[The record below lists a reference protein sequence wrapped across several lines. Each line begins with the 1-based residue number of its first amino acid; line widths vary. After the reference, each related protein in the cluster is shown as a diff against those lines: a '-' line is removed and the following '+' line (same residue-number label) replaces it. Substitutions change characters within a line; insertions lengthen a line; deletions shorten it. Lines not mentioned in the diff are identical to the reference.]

1 MKKDLKIST
10 VAIVC
15 VLCAAVSAA
24 HGASSVRTLGGAGT
38 YSSAAAASGTST
50 SSATAR
56 GGSVRVTPTVNRVSS
71 GTVNNSASAGVTTT
85 RVATTPR
92 LSIGKYL
99 GGGTAVSGGPS
110 IKPQNP
116 GTSGGSSSGGVD
128 PSVAAALRSDVD
140 QLRRDVDTLHDAD
153 DALSDKLQNKQN
165 SLLPKA
171 DGFVLIDD
179 TTNEISVDVENLKD
193 AIGTIAGK
201 DGREVEIGS
210 DDEYLQWRYVGDTAW
225 QNLIAKSALVGPQ
238 GPKGEP
244 GDGADVDLTPYAKT
258 ADVES
263 ALNTKANAAD
273 LAAKADVS
281 ALDDYAKAAT
291 LGDYAKI
298 VDMNTAIANAI
309 TTSLANYAKIADLAP
324 YAKTADLAGYATTDQ
339 LAQKANASDLAAKA
353 NASDVYTKTE
363 VDEKVADV
371 VAGDMSEA
379 LKSYAK
385 TADVNASLAGKANT
399 TDLDAYAKTTDVS
412 NALNAKAD
420 KSDLTGLATT
430 ADLEAKA
437 DKSDLTGLATTADLE
452 AKADKSELTGLAK
465 SADVNLALANKADK
479 SVTDALTSSLADK
492 ANRSEL
498 DAYAKTTDLS
508 GYAKTVD
515 VNEALAGKANSS
527 ELDAKAD
534 KATTLAGY
542 GITDSMTAGQ
552 IKTAID
558 EAKLAASVDLTA
570 YYKRGETDA
579 LLNAKQNALTPEQ
592 IAAANSGITA
602 GDVTTYNKY
611 AGLIAANA
619 ATATDAVNA
628 AQNAQT
634 TANNAAAAVASK
646 LSGPDGSG
654 TYLLTVNGNSKKWT
668 SVQIIDGNGDPITE

>member
-71 GTVNNSASAGVTTT
+71 GAVNNSASAGATTT

-99 GGGTAVSGGPS
+99 GGGTGVSGGSS

-116 GTSGGSSSGGVD
+116 GTSGGSTGGGVD

-140 QLRRDVDTLHDAD
+140 QLRRDVDNLHDAD

-171 DGFVLIDD
+171 NGFVLIDD

-193 AIGTIAGK
+193 AIGTIAGR

-263 ALNTKANAAD
+263 ALNAKANAAD

-281 ALDDYAKAAT
+281 ALNDYAKTTTLANYAT
-291 LGDYAKI
+291 I
-298 VDMNTAIANAI
+298 IDMNTAIANAI
-309 TTSLANYAKIADLAP
+309 AASLANYAKIADLAP

-353 NASDVYTKTE
+353 NASEVYTKTE

-430 ADLEAKA
+430 ADLE
-437 DKSDLTGLATTADLE
+437 S
-452 AKADKSELTGLAK
+452 KADKSELTGLAK

-479 SVTDALTSSLADK
+479 SVTDALTTALADK

-498 DAYAKTTDLS
+498 DTYAKTSDLS
-508 GYAKTVD
+508 GYAKTAD
-515 VNEALAGKANSS
+515 VNDALAGKANSS

-542 GITDSMTAGQ
+542 GITDSMTAEQ
-552 IKTAID
+552 IAAAID
-558 EAKLAASVDLTA
+558 EAKVAGSVDLTA
-570 YYKRGETDA
+570 YYKKGETDE
-579 LLNAKQNALTPEQ
+579 LLNAKQNALTAEQ
-592 IAAANSGITA
+592 LAAANSGITA
-602 GDVTTYNKY
+602 GDVTTYNEY
-611 AGLIAANA
+611 ATQIAANA
-619 ATATDAVNA
+619 TAATDAANA

-634 TANNAAAAVASK
+634 TANNAATAVASK
-646 LSGPDGSG
+646 LSGPADSG
-654 TYLLTVNGNSKKWT
+654 TYLLTVNGNSKVWT
-668 SVQIIDGNGDPITE
+668 SVQIIDKDGNPITITE

>member
-38 YSSAAAASGTST
+38 YSSAAAASGTPT

-99 GGGTAVSGGPS
+99 GGGTAVSGGSS

-193 AIGTIAGK
+193 AIGTVAGK

-281 ALDDYAKAAT
+281 ALDDYAKVAT

-339 LAQKANASDLAAKA
+339 LVQKANASDLAQKA

-363 VDEKVADV
+363 VDEKVANV

-399 TDLDAYAKTTDVS
+399 ADLDAYAKATDVS
-412 NALNAKAD
+412 NALNTKAD

-430 ADLEAKA
+430 ADLE
-437 DKSDLTGLATTADLE
+437 S
-452 AKADKSELTGLAK
+452 KADKSELTGLAK
-465 SADVNLALANKADK
+465 SADVNAALVNKADK

-579 LLNAKQNALTPEQ
+579 LLNAKQNALTAAQ
-592 IAAANSGITA
+592 LAAANSGITA

-619 ATATDAVNA
+619 ATATDAANA
-628 AQNAQT
+628 AQSAQN

>member
-99 GGGTAVSGGPS
+99 GGGTGVSGGSS

-116 GTSGGSSSGGVD
+116 GTSGGSTGGGVD

-140 QLRRDVDTLHDAD
+140 QLRRDVDNLHDAD
-153 DALSDKLQNKQN
+153 DALSDKLQNKQDV
-165 SLLPKA
+165 LQPKS

-179 TTNEISVDVENLKD
+179 TTHEISVDVENLKD

-210 DDEYLQWRYVGDTAW
+210 NDEYLQWRYVGDTAW

-258 ADVES
+258 ADVET
-263 ALNTKANAAD
+263 ALNAKANAAD

-309 TTSLANYAKIADLAP
+309 AASLANYAKIADLAP

-339 LAQKANASDLAAKA
+339 LAQKANASDLADKA
-353 NASDVYTKTE
+353 NAAEVYTKTE
-363 VDEKVADV
+363 VDEKVANV

-430 ADLEAKA
+430 ADLE
-437 DKSDLTGLATTADLE
+437 S
-452 AKADKSELTGLAK
+452 KADKSELTGLAK

-479 SVTDALTSSLADK
+479 SVTDALTTALADK

-508 GYAKTVD
+508 GYAKTAD
-515 VNEALAGKANSS
+515 VNDALAQKANSS
-527 ELDAKAD
+527 DLAGKAD

-542 GITDSMTAGQ
+542 GITDSMTAEQ
-552 IKTAID
+552 IAAAID
-558 EAKLAASVDLTA
+558 EAKVAGSVDLTA
-570 YYKRGETDA
+570 YYKKGETDE
-579 LLNAKQNALTPEQ
+579 LLNAKQNALTAEQ
-592 IAAANSGITA
+592 LAAANSGITA
-602 GDVTTYNKY
+602 GDVTTYNAY

-619 ATATDAVNA
+619 TAATDAANA

-646 LSGPDGSG
+646 LSGPADSG
-654 TYLLTVNGNSKKWT
+654 TYLLTVNGDSKVWT

>member
-71 GTVNNSASAGVTTT
+71 GAVNNSASAGATTT

-99 GGGTAVSGGPS
+99 GGGTGVSGGSS

-140 QLRRDVDTLHDAD
+140 QLRRDVDNLHDAD

-193 AIGTIAGK
+193 AIGTIAGR

-263 ALNTKANAAD
+263 ALNAKANAAD

-281 ALDDYAKAAT
+281 ALNDYAKAAT

-309 TTSLANYAKIADLAP
+309 AASLANYAKIADLAP

-420 KSDLTGLATT
+420 KSDLTGLATV
-430 ADLEAKA
+430 
-437 DKSDLTGLATTADLE
+437 ADLE

-479 SVTDALTSSLADK
+479 SVTDALTTALADK

-498 DAYAKTTDLS
+498 DAYAKTSDLS
-508 GYAKTVD
+508 GYAKTAD
-515 VNEALAGKANSS
+515 VNDALAQKANSS

-542 GITDSMTAGQ
+542 GITDSMTAEQ
-552 IKTAID
+552 IAAAID
-558 EAKLAASVDLTA
+558 EAKVAGSVDLTA
-570 YYKRGETDA
+570 YYKKGETDE
-579 LLNAKQNALTPEQ
+579 LLNAKQNALTAEQ
-592 IAAANSGITA
+592 LAAANSGITA
-602 GDVTTYNKY
+602 GDVTTYNEY
-611 AGLIAANA
+611 ATQIAANA
-619 ATATDAVNA
+619 TAATDAANA

-646 LSGPDGSG
+646 LSGPADSG
-654 TYLLTVNGNSKKWT
+654 TYLLTVNGNSKVWT
-668 SVQIIDGNGDPITE
+668 SVQIIDKDGNPITITE

>member
-71 GTVNNSASAGVTTT
+71 GAVNNSASAGATTT

-116 GTSGGSSSGGVD
+116 GASGGSSSGGVD

-153 DALSDKLQNKQN
+153 DALSDKLQNKQDV
-165 SLLPKA
+165 LQPKS

-179 TTNEISVDVENLKD
+179 TTHEISVDVENLKD

-210 DDEYLQWRYVGDTAW
+210 NDEYLQWRYVGDTAW

-258 ADVES
+258 ADVET
-263 ALNTKANAAD
+263 ALNAKANASD

-309 TTSLANYAKIADLAP
+309 AASLANYAKIADLAP

-353 NASDVYTKTE
+353 NASDVYAKSETYTKGE
-363 VDEKVADV
+363 VDEKVANV

-430 ADLEAKA
+430 ADLE
-437 DKSDLTGLATTADLE
+437 S
-452 AKADKSELTGLAK
+452 KADKSELTGLAK
-465 SADVNLALANKADK
+465 SADVNLALSNKADK
-479 SVTDALTSSLADK
+479 SVTDALTTALADK

-498 DAYAKTTDLS
+498 DAYAKTSDLS
-508 GYAKTVD
+508 GYAKTAD
-515 VNEALAGKANSS
+515 VNDALAGKANSS

-542 GITDSMTAGQ
+542 GITDSMTAAE
-552 IKTAID
+552 IAAAID
-558 EAKLAASVDLTA
+558 EAKVAGSVDLTA
-570 YYKRGETDA
+570 YYKKGETDD
-579 LLNAKQNALTPEQ
+579 LLNAKQNALTAAQ
-592 IAAANSGITA
+592 LAAANSGITA
-602 GDVTTYNKY
+602 GDVTTYNAY

-619 ATATDAVNA
+619 TAATDAANA

-646 LSGPDGSG
+646 LSGPADSG
-654 TYLLTVNGNSKKWT
+654 TYLLTVNGDSKKWT

>member
-38 YSSAAAASGTST
+38 YSSAAAASGTPT

-56 GGSVRVTPTVNRVSS
+56 GGSVRVTPTVNRVLS

-193 AIGTIAGK
+193 AIGAIAGK

-258 ADVES
+258 ADVKS

-309 TTSLANYAKIADLAP
+309 AASLANYAKIADLAP

-339 LAQKANASDLAAKA
+339 LAQKANASDLAQKANVSDLAAKA
-353 NASDVYTKTE
+353 NASDVYTKAE
-363 VDEKVADV
+363 VDDKVADV

-385 TADVNASLAGKANT
+385 TAEVNASLAGKANT
-399 TDLDAYAKTTDVS
+399 TDLDAYAKATDMS
-412 NALNAKAD
+412 NALN
-420 KSDLTGLATT
+420 T
-430 ADLEAKA
+430 KA

-465 SADVNLALANKADK
+465 SAEVSAALVNKADK
-479 SVTDALTSSLADK
+479 GVTDALTSALADK

-570 YYKRGETDA
+570 YYKRGETDE
-579 LLNAKQNALTPEQ
+579 LLKAKQNALTAEQ

-619 ATATDAVNA
+619 ATATDAANA

>member
-71 GTVNNSASAGVTTT
+71 GAVNNSASAGAATT

-99 GGGTAVSGGPS
+99 GGGTGVSGGSS

-116 GTSGGSSSGGVD
+116 GTSGGSTGGGVD

-171 DGFVLIDD
+171 NGFVLIDD

-210 DDEYLQWRYVGDTAW
+210 NDEYLQWRYVGDTAW

-258 ADVES
+258 ADVET
-263 ALNTKANAAD
+263 ALNAKADAAD

-309 TTSLANYAKIADLAP
+309 AASLANYAKIADLAP

-363 VDEKVADV
+363 VDEKVANV

-399 TDLDAYAKTTDVS
+399 SDLDAYAKTTDVS

-420 KSDLTGLATT
+420 KSDLTGLAT
-430 ADLEAKA
+430 A
-437 DKSDLTGLATTADLE
+437 ADLE

-479 SVTDALTSSLADK
+479 SVTDALTTALADK

-508 GYAKTVD
+508 GYAKTAD
-515 VNEALAGKANSS
+515 VNDALADKANSS

-552 IKTAID
+552 IATAID
-558 EAKLAASVDLTA
+558 EAKLATSVDLTA
-570 YYKRGETDA
+570 YYKKGETDE
-579 LLNAKQNALTPEQ
+579 LLNAKQNALTAEQ
-592 IAAANSGITA
+592 LAAANSGITA
-602 GDVTTYNKY
+602 GDVTTYNAY

-619 ATATDAVNA
+619 TAATDAANA

-646 LSGPDGSG
+646 LSGPADSG
-654 TYLLTVNGNSKKWT
+654 TYLLTVNGNSKVWT
-668 SVQIIDGNGDPITE
+668 SVQIIDKDGNPITITE

>member
-38 YSSAAAASGTST
+38 YSSAAAASGTPT

-56 GGSVRVTPTVNRVSS
+56 GGSMRVTPTVNRVSS

-193 AIGTIAGK
+193 AIGTVAGK

-309 TTSLANYAKIADLAP
+309 AASLANYAKIADLAP

-339 LAQKANASDLAAKA
+339 LAQKANVSDLAAKANVSDLAAKA
-353 NASDVYTKTE
+353 NASDVYTKAE
-363 VDEKVADV
+363 VDDKVADV

-399 TDLDAYAKTTDVS
+399 TDLDAYAKATDVS
-412 NALNAKAD
+412 NALNTKAD

-430 ADLEAKA
+430 ADLE
-437 DKSDLTGLATTADLE
+437 S
-452 AKADKSELTGLAK
+452 KADKSELTGLAK
-465 SADVNLALANKADK
+465 SADVNAALVNKADK

-552 IKTAID
+552 INAAIE
-558 EAKLAASVDLTA
+558 EAKLAGSVDLTA

-619 ATATDAVNA
+619 ATATDAANA
-628 AQNAQT
+628 AQSAQN

-646 LSGPDGSG
+646 LSGPTDSG
-654 TYLLTVNGNSKKWT
+654 TYLLTVNGDSKKWT

>member
-71 GTVNNSASAGVTTT
+71 GTVNNSTSAGVTTT

-99 GGGTAVSGGPS
+99 GGGTAVSGGSS

-116 GTSGGSSSGGVD
+116 GASGGSSSGGVD

-193 AIGTIAGK
+193 AIGTVAGK

-244 GDGADVDLTPYAKT
+244 GDGADVDLAPYAKT

-263 ALNTKANAAD
+263 ALNTKANVAD

-309 TTSLANYAKIADLAP
+309 AASLANYAKIADLAP

-399 TDLDAYAKTTDVS
+399 TDLDAYAKATDVS
-412 NALNAKAD
+412 NALNTKAD

-430 ADLEAKA
+430 ADLE
-437 DKSDLTGLATTADLE
+437 S
-452 AKADKSELTGLAK
+452 KADKSELTGLAK
-465 SADVNLALANKADK
+465 SADVNAALVNKADK
-479 SVTDALTSSLADK
+479 GVTDALTSALADK

-527 ELDAKAD
+527 DLDAKAD

-619 ATATDAVNA
+619 ATATDAANA

>member
-38 YSSAAAASGTST
+38 YSSAAAASGAST

-56 GGSVRVTPTVNRVSS
+56 GGSMRVTPTVNRVSS
-71 GTVNNSASAGVTTT
+71 GAVNNSASAGATTT

-116 GTSGGSSSGGVD
+116 GASGGSSSGGVD

-153 DALSDKLQNKQN
+153 DVLSDKLQNKQN

-193 AIGTIAGK
+193 AIGTIAGR

-258 ADVES
+258 ADVET
-263 ALNTKANAAD
+263 ALNAKADAAD

-281 ALDDYAKAAT
+281 ALNDYAKAAT

-309 TTSLANYAKIADLAP
+309 AASLANYAKIADLAP

-399 TDLDAYAKTTDVS
+399 SDLDAYAKTTDVS

-420 KSDLTGLATT
+420 KSDLTGLAT
-430 ADLEAKA
+430 A
-437 DKSDLTGLATTADLE
+437 ADLE

-479 SVTDALTSSLADK
+479 SVTDALTTALADK

-508 GYAKTVD
+508 GYAKTAD
-515 VNEALAGKANSS
+515 VNDALADKANSS

-552 IKTAID
+552 IATAID
-558 EAKLAASVDLTA
+558 EAKLATSVDLTA
-570 YYKRGETDA
+570 YYKKGETDE
-579 LLNAKQNALTPEQ
+579 LLNAKQNALTAEQ
-592 IAAANSGITA
+592 LAAANSGITA
-602 GDVTTYNKY
+602 GDVTTYNAY
-611 AGLIAANA
+611 AGLIAANTTA
-619 ATATDAVNA
+619 ATDAANA

-646 LSGPDGSG
+646 LSGPADSG
-654 TYLLTVNGNSKKWT
+654 TYLLTVNGNSKVWT
-668 SVQIIDGNGDPITE
+668 SVQIIDKDGNPIKITE

>member
-71 GTVNNSASAGVTTT
+71 GAQSGGNSSSTGSSTT

-99 GGGTAVSGGPS
+99 GGGTGVSGGSS

-140 QLRRDVDTLHDAD
+140 QLRRDVDGLHDAD
-153 DALSDKLQNKQN
+153 DALSDKLQSKQDT
-165 SLLPKA
+165 LQPKS

-179 TTNEISVDVENLKD
+179 TTHEISVDVENLKD
-193 AIGTIAGK
+193 AIGTIAGR

-210 DDEYLQWRYVGDTAW
+210 NDEYLQWRYVGDTAW
-225 QNLIAKSALVGPQ
+225 QDLIAKSALVGPQ

-263 ALNTKANAAD
+263 ALSAKANASD
-273 LAAKADVS
+273 LAAKADMS
-281 ALDDYAKAAT
+281 ALNDYAKTTVLANYAT
-291 LGDYAKI
+291 I
-298 VDMNTAIANAI
+298 IDMNTAIANAI
-309 TTSLANYAKIADLAP
+309 AASLANYAKVSDLDA
-324 YAKTADLAGYATTDQ
+324 YAKKTDLSGYATTEQ

-353 NASDVYTKTE
+353 NVADVYAKSETYTKGE
-363 VDEKVADV
+363 VDEKVANV

-385 TADVNASLAGKANT
+385 TADVETALNAKANT
-399 TDLDAYAKTTDVS
+399 SDLDAYAKT
-412 NALNAKAD
+412 
-420 KSDLTGLATT
+420 
-430 ADLEAKA
+430 
-437 DKSDLTGLATTADLE
+437 
-452 AKADKSELTGLAK
+452 
-465 SADVNLALANKADK
+465 ADVNSALDTKADK
-479 SVTDALTSSLADK
+479 SVTDALTTALADK

-498 DAYAKTTDLS
+498 DAYAKTSDLS
-508 GYAKTVD
+508 GYAKTAD
-515 VNEALAGKANSS
+515 VNEALAQKANSS
-527 ELDAKAD
+527 DLAAKAD

-542 GITDSMTAGQ
+542 GITDAMTAEE
-552 IKTAID
+552 IAAAID
-558 EAKLAASVDLTA
+558 EAKVAGSVDLTA
-570 YYKRGETDA
+570 YYKKGETDE
-579 LLNAKQNALTPEQ
+579 LLNAKQNALTAGQ
-592 IAAANSGITA
+592 LAAANSGITA
-602 GDVTTYNKY
+602 DDVTTYNEY

-619 ATATDAVNA
+619 SA
-628 AQNAQT
+628 AQNAATAAQSAQT
-634 TANNAAAAVASK
+634 TANDAAAAVASK
-646 LSGPDGSG
+646 LSGPADSG
-654 TYLLTVNGNSKKWT
+654 TYLLTVNGDSKVWT
-668 SVQIIDGNGDPITE
+668 SVQIIDKDGNPITITE

>member
-56 GGSVRVTPTVNRVSS
+56 GGSMRVTPTVNRVSS

-171 DGFVLIDD
+171 NGFVLIDD

-193 AIGTIAGK
+193 AIGTIAGR

-263 ALNTKANAAD
+263 ALNAKANAAD

-309 TTSLANYAKIADLAP
+309 AASLANYAKIADLAP

-420 KSDLTGLATT
+420 KSDLTGLATV
-430 ADLEAKA
+430 
-437 DKSDLTGLATTADLE
+437 ADLE

-465 SADVNLALANKADK
+465 SAEVSAALVNKADK
-479 SVTDALTSSLADK
+479 GVTDALTSALADK

-498 DAYAKTTDLS
+498 DAYVKTSDLS
-508 GYAKTVD
+508 GYAKTAD
-515 VNEALAGKANSS
+515 VNDALAQKANSS

-542 GITDSMTAGQ
+542 GITDSMTAEQ
-552 IKTAID
+552 IAAAID
-558 EAKLAASVDLTA
+558 EAKLAGSVDLTA
-570 YYKRGETDA
+570 YYKKGETDE
-579 LLNAKQNALTPEQ
+579 LLNAKQNALTAEQ
-592 IAAANSGITA
+592 LAAANSGITA
-602 GDVTTYNKY
+602 GDVTTYNAY

-619 ATATDAVNA
+619 TAATDAANA

-646 LSGPDGSG
+646 LSGPADSG

>member
-193 AIGTIAGK
+193 AIGTVAGK

-309 TTSLANYAKIADLAP
+309 AASLANYAKIADLAP

-339 LAQKANASDLAAKA
+339 LAQKANVSDLAAKA
-353 NASDVYTKTE
+353 NVSDLAQKANVSDVYTKAE
-363 VDEKVADV
+363 VDDKVADV

-399 TDLDAYAKTTDVS
+399 TDLDAYAKATDVS

-430 ADLEAKA
+430 ADLE
-437 DKSDLTGLATTADLE
+437 S
-452 AKADKSELTGLAK
+452 KADKSELTGLAK
-465 SADVNLALANKADK
+465 SADVNAALVNKADK

-542 GITDSMTAGQ
+542 GITDSMTAEQ
-552 IKTAID
+552 IAAAID
-558 EAKLAASVDLTA
+558 EAKVAGSVDLTA

-579 LLNAKQNALTPEQ
+579 LLNAKQNALTAAQ
-592 IAAANSGITA
+592 LAAANSGITA
-602 GDVTTYNKY
+602 GDVTTYNEY

-619 ATATDAVNA
+619 TAATDAANA

-646 LSGPDGSG
+646 LSGPTDSG
-654 TYLLTVNGNSKKWT
+654 TYLLTVNGDSKKWT

>member
-15 VLCAAVSAA
+15 VLCAAVSVA

-92 LSIGKYL
+92 LTIGKYL
-99 GGGTAVSGGPS
+99 GGGTAVSGGSS

-193 AIGTIAGK
+193 AIGTVAGK

-281 ALDDYAKAAT
+281 ALDG
-291 LGDYAKI
+291 LCQGGD
-298 VDMNTAIANAI
+298 
-309 TTSLANYAKIADLAP
+309 
-324 YAKTADLAGYATTDQ
+324 
-339 LAQKANASDLAAKA
+339 
-353 NASDVYTKTE
+353 
-363 VDEKVADV
+363 
-371 VAGDMSEA
+371 
-379 LKSYAK
+379 
-385 TADVNASLAGKANT
+385 
-399 TDLDAYAKTTDVS
+399 
-412 NALNAKAD
+412 
-420 KSDLTGLATT
+420 TG
-430 ADLEAKA
+430 
-437 DKSDLTGLATTADLE
+437 
-452 AKADKSELTGLAK
+452 
-465 SADVNLALANKADK
+465 
-479 SVTDALTSSLADK
+479 
-492 ANRSEL
+492 
-498 DAYAKTTDLS
+498 
-508 GYAKTVD
+508 
-515 VNEALAGKANSS
+515 
-527 ELDAKAD
+527 
-534 KATTLAGY
+534 
-542 GITDSMTAGQ
+542 
-552 IKTAID
+552 
-558 EAKLAASVDLTA
+558 
-570 YYKRGETDA
+570 
-579 LLNAKQNALTPEQ
+579 
-592 IAAANSGITA
+592 
-602 GDVTTYNKY
+602 
-611 AGLIAANA
+611 
-619 ATATDAVNA
+619 
-628 AQNAQT
+628 
-634 TANNAAAAVASK
+634 
-646 LSGPDGSG
+646 
-654 TYLLTVNGNSKKWT
+654 
-668 SVQIIDGNGDPITE
+668 

>member
-38 YSSAAAASGTST
+38 YSSAAAASGTPT
-50 SSATAR
+50 SSVTAR

-99 GGGTAVSGGPS
+99 GGGTAVSGGSS

-309 TTSLANYAKIADLAP
+309 AASLANYAKIADLAP

-363 VDEKVADV
+363 VDEKVANV

-385 TADVNASLAGKANT
+385 IADVNASLAGKANT
-399 TDLDAYAKTTDVS
+399 ADLDAYAKATDVS

-430 ADLEAKA
+430 
-437 DKSDLTGLATTADLE
+437 TDLE

-465 SADVNLALANKADK
+465 SADVNAALVNKADK

-579 LLNAKQNALTPEQ
+579 LLNTKQNALTAEQ

-619 ATATDAVNA
+619 ATATDAANA

>member
-56 GGSVRVTPTVNRVSS
+56 GGSMRVTPTVNRVSS
-71 GTVNNSASAGVTTT
+71 GAVNNSASAGATTT

-99 GGGTAVSGGPS
+99 GGGTAVSGGPT

-116 GTSGGSSSGGVD
+116 GASGGSSSGGVD

-193 AIGTIAGK
+193 AIGTVAGK

-258 ADVES
+258 ADVEN
-263 ALNTKANAAD
+263 ALNAKADAAD

-309 TTSLANYAKIADLAP
+309 AASLANYAKIVDLAP

-430 ADLEAKA
+430 ADLE
-437 DKSDLTGLATTADLE
+437 S
-452 AKADKSELTGLAK
+452 KADKSELTGLAK

-479 SVTDALTSSLADK
+479 SVTDALTTALADK

-498 DAYAKTTDLS
+498 DTYAKTSDLS
-508 GYAKTVD
+508 GYAKTAD
-515 VNEALAGKANSS
+515 VNDALAGKANSS

-542 GITDSMTAGQ
+542 GITDSMTAEQ
-552 IKTAID
+552 IAAAID
-558 EAKLAASVDLTA
+558 EAKVAGSVDLTA
-570 YYKRGETDA
+570 YYKKGETDE
-579 LLNAKQNALTPEQ
+579 LLNAKQNALSTKQ

-602 GDVTTYNKY
+602 GDVTTYNAY
-611 AGLIAANA
+611 AGLIAANTTA
-619 ATATDAVNA
+619 ATDAANV

-646 LSGPDGSG
+646 LSGPADSG
-654 TYLLTVNGNSKKWT
+654 TYLLTVNGDSKVWT
-668 SVQIIDGNGDPITE
+668 SVQIIDKDGNPITMTE

>member
-38 YSSAAAASGTST
+38 YSSAAAASGTPT
-50 SSATAR
+50 SSVTAR
-56 GGSVRVTPTVNRVSS
+56 GGSMRVTPTVNRVSS
-71 GTVNNSASAGVTTT
+71 GAVNNSASAGATTT

-99 GGGTAVSGGPS
+99 GGGTGVSGGSS

-210 DDEYLQWRYVGDTAW
+210 NDEYLQWRYVGDTAW

-263 ALNTKANAAD
+263 ALNAKANASD

-309 TTSLANYAKIADLAP
+309 AASLANYAKLSDLDA
-324 YAKTADLAGYATTDQ
+324 YAKTTDLAGYATTEQ

-353 NASDVYTKTE
+353 NASDVYAKSETYTKAE
-363 VDEKVADV
+363 VDDKVADV

-385 TADVNASLAGKANT
+385 TAEVNASLAGKANT
-399 TDLDAYAKTTDVS
+399 TDLDAYAKATDVS
-412 NALNAKAD
+412 NALN
-420 KSDLTGLATT
+420 T
-430 ADLEAKA
+430 KA

-465 SADVNLALANKADK
+465 SAEVSAALVNKADK
-479 SVTDALTSSLADK
+479 GVTDALTSALADK

-515 VNEALAGKANSS
+515 VNEELAGKANSS

-542 GITDSMTAGQ
+542 GITDSMTAEQ
-552 IKTAID
+552 IAAAID
-558 EAKLAASVDLTA
+558 EAKLAGSVDLTA
-570 YYKRGETDA
+570 YYKKGETDD
-579 LLNAKQNALTPEQ
+579 LLNAKQNALTAEQ
-592 IAAANSGITA
+592 LAAANSGITA
-602 GDVTTYNKY
+602 GDVTTYNAY

-619 ATATDAVNA
+619 TAATDAANV

-646 LSGPDGSG
+646 LSGPADSG
-654 TYLLTVNGNSKKWT
+654 TYLLTVNGDSKVWT
-668 SVQIIDGNGDPITE
+668 SVQIIDKDGNPITITE

>member
-71 GTVNNSASAGVTTT
+71 GAVNNSASAGATTT

-99 GGGTAVSGGPS
+99 GGGTGVSGGSS

-116 GTSGGSSSGGVD
+116 GTSGGSTGGGVD

-140 QLRRDVDTLHDAD
+140 QLRRDVDNLHDAD
-153 DALSDKLQNKQN
+153 DVLSDKLQNKQN

-171 DGFVLIDD
+171 NGFVLIDD

-225 QNLIAKSALVGPQ
+225 QNLIAKSSLVGPQ

-258 ADVES
+258 ADVET
-263 ALNTKANAAD
+263 ALNAKADAAD

-309 TTSLANYAKIADLAP
+309 TTSLANYAKISDLAP

-363 VDEKVADV
+363 VDEKVANV

-430 ADLEAKA
+430 ADLE
-437 DKSDLTGLATTADLE
+437 S
-452 AKADKSELTGLAK
+452 KADKSELTGLAK

-534 KATTLAGY
+534 RATTLAGY
-542 GITDSMTAGQ
+542 GITDSMTAEQ
-552 IKTAID
+552 IAAAID
-558 EAKLAASVDLTA
+558 EAKVAGSVDLTS
-570 YYKRGETDA
+570 YYKKGETDE
-579 LLNAKQNALTPEQ
+579 LLNAKQNALTTKQ

-602 GDVTTYNKY
+602 DDVTTYNEY
-611 AGLIAANA
+611 ATQIAANA
-619 ATATDAVNA
+619 TAATDAANA

-646 LSGPDGSG
+646 LSGPADSG
-654 TYLLTVNGNSKKWT
+654 TYLLTVNGNSKVWT
-668 SVQIIDGNGDPITE
+668 SVQIIDKDGNPITITE

>member
-38 YSSAAAASGTST
+38 YSSAAAASGTPT

-56 GGSVRVTPTVNRVSS
+56 GGSMRVTPTVNRVSS
-71 GTVNNSASAGVTTT
+71 GTVSNSASAGVTTT

-116 GTSGGSSSGGVD
+116 GASGGSSSGGVD

-193 AIGTIAGK
+193 AIGTVAGK

-309 TTSLANYAKIADLAP
+309 ATSLANYAKIADLAP

-353 NASDVYTKTE
+353 NVSDLAAKANASDVYTKAE
-363 VDEKVADV
+363 VDDKVADV

-399 TDLDAYAKTTDVS
+399 TDLDAYAKATDMS
-412 NALNAKAD
+412 NALN
-420 KSDLTGLATT
+420 
-430 ADLEAKA
+430 AKA

-465 SADVNLALANKADK
+465 SAEVSAALVNKADK
-479 SVTDALTSSLADK
+479 GVTDALTSALADK

-515 VNEALAGKANSS
+515 VNEALLGKANSS

-552 IKTAID
+552 ITAAID
-558 EAKLAASVDLTA
+558 EAKLAGSVDLTA

-579 LLNAKQNALTPEQ
+579 LLNAKQNALTAEQ

-619 ATATDAVNA
+619 ATATDAANA

>member
-38 YSSAAAASGTST
+38 YSSAAAASGTPT
-50 SSATAR
+50 SSVTAR
-56 GGSVRVTPTVNRVSS
+56 GGSMRVTPTVNRVSS

-193 AIGTIAGK
+193 AIGTVAGK

-210 DDEYLQWRYVGDTAW
+210 NDEYLQWRYVGDTAW

-339 LAQKANASDLAAKA
+339 LAQKANVSDLAAKA
-353 NASDVYTKTE
+353 NASDLAQKANASDVYTKAE
-363 VDEKVADV
+363 VDDKVADV

-385 TADVNASLAGKANT
+385 TAEVNASLAGKANAA
-399 TDLDAYAKTTDVS
+399 DLDAYAKATDVS
-412 NALNAKAD
+412 NALN
-420 KSDLTGLATT
+420 
-430 ADLEAKA
+430 AKA

-465 SADVNLALANKADK
+465 SAEVSAALVNKADK
-479 SVTDALTSSLADK
+479 GVTDALTSALADK

-515 VNEALAGKANSS
+515 VNEELAGKANSS

-619 ATATDAVNA
+619 ATATDAANV

>member
-71 GTVNNSASAGVTTT
+71 GAVNNSASAGVTTT

-99 GGGTAVSGGPS
+99 GGGTAVSGGSS

-298 VDMNTAIANAI
+298 VDMNAAIANAI

-339 LAQKANASDLAAKA
+339 LVQKANASDLAAKANVSDLAAKA

-399 TDLDAYAKTTDVS
+399 TDLDAYAKATDMN
-412 NALNAKAD
+412 NALN
-420 KSDLTGLATT
+420 
-430 ADLEAKA
+430 AKA

-465 SADVNLALANKADK
+465 SADVNAALVNKADK

-619 ATATDAVNA
+619 ATATDAANA

>member
-71 GTVNNSASAGVTTT
+71 GTVNNSASTGSTTT

-99 GGGTAVSGGPS
+99 GGGTATSGGSS

-116 GTSGGSSSGGVD
+116 GVSGGSTSGGVD

-140 QLRRDVDTLHDAD
+140 QLRRDVDALHDAD
-153 DALSDKLQNKQN
+153 DVLSDKLQNKQN

-193 AIGTIAGK
+193 AIGTVAGR
-201 DGREVEIGS
+201 DGREIEIGS

-263 ALNTKANAAD
+263 ALNTKADAAD

-281 ALDDYAKAAT
+281 ALDDYAKTAT

-298 VDMNTAIANAI
+298 IDMNTAIANAI
-309 TTSLANYAKIADLAP
+309 AASLANYAKLSDLAP

-363 VDEKVADV
+363 VDEKVANV

-385 TADVNASLAGKANT
+385 TTDVNTALAGKANT
-399 TDLDAYAKTTDVS
+399 ADLDAYAKTADVS

-430 ADLEAKA
+430 ADLE
-437 DKSDLTGLATTADLE
+437 S
-452 AKADKSELTGLAK
+452 KADKSELTGLAK
-465 SADVNLALANKADK
+465 SADVNAALVNKADK
-479 SVTDALTSSLADK
+479 SVTDALTTSLADK

-508 GYAKTVD
+508 GYAKIAD
-515 VNEALAGKANSS
+515 VNESLAGKADTTD
-527 ELDAKAD
+527 LDAKAD

-542 GITDSMTAGQ
+542 GITDAMTAEQ
-552 IKTAID
+552 IAAAID
-558 EAKLAASVDLTA
+558 EAKVAGSVDLTA
-570 YYKRGETDA
+570 YYKKGETDE
-579 LLNAKQNALTPEQ
+579 LLNAKQNELT
-592 IAAANSGITA
+592 AAQLAATNSGITA
-602 GDVTTYNKY
+602 SDVTTYNEY
-611 AGLIAANA
+611 AGLIAANTTA
-619 ATATDAVNA
+619 ATNAANA

-634 TANNAAAAVASK
+634 AANDAAAAVASK
-646 LSGPDGSG
+646 LSGPADSG
-654 TYLLTVNGNSKKWT
+654 TYLLTVNGDSKKWT
-668 SVQIIDGNGDPITE
+668 SVQIIDGNGNPITE

>member
-71 GTVNNSASAGVTTT
+71 GAVNNSASAGATTT

-193 AIGTIAGK
+193 AIGTVAGK

-309 TTSLANYAKIADLAP
+309 AASLANYAKLSDLDA
-324 YAKTADLAGYATTDQ
+324 YAKTTDLAGYATTEQ

-353 NASDVYTKTE
+353 NASDVYAKSETYTKGE
-363 VDEKVADV
+363 VDEKVANV

-437 DKSDLTGLATTADLE
+437 DKS
-452 AKADKSELTGLAK
+452 ELTGLAK

-479 SVTDALTSSLADK
+479 SVTDALTTALADK

-498 DAYAKTTDLS
+498 DAYAKTSDLS
-508 GYAKTVD
+508 GYAKTAD
-515 VNEALAGKANSS
+515 VNDALAGKANSS

-542 GITDSMTAGQ
+542 GITDSMTAEQ
-552 IKTAID
+552 IAAAID
-558 EAKLAASVDLTA
+558 EAKVAGSVDLTA
-570 YYKRGETDA
+570 YYKKGETDD
-579 LLNAKQNALTPEQ
+579 LLNAKQNALTAEQ

-602 GDVTTYNKY
+602 GDVTTYNAY

-619 ATATDAVNA
+619 TAATDAANV

-646 LSGPDGSG
+646 LSGPADSG
-654 TYLLTVNGNSKKWT
+654 TYLLTVNGDSKVWT
-668 SVQIIDGNGDPITE
+668 SVQIIDKDGNPITITE

>member
-56 GGSVRVTPTVNRVSS
+56 GGSMRVTPTVNRVSS

-193 AIGTIAGK
+193 AIGTVAGK

-324 YAKTADLAGYATTDQ
+324 YAKTADLADYATTDQ
-339 LAQKANASDLAAKA
+339 LAQKANVSDLAAKANVSDLAQKA

-363 VDEKVADV
+363 VDDKVADV

-385 TADVNASLAGKANT
+385 TADVNALLAGKANAA
-399 TDLDAYAKTTDVS
+399 DLDAYAKATDMN
-412 NALNAKAD
+412 NALN
-420 KSDLTGLATT
+420 T
-430 ADLEAKA
+430 KA

-465 SADVNLALANKADK
+465 SAEVSAALVNKADK
-479 SVTDALTSSLADK
+479 GVTDALTSALADK

-515 VNEALAGKANSS
+515 VNEELAGKANSS

-552 IKTAID
+552 ITAAID
-558 EAKLAASVDLTA
+558 EAKLAGSVDLTA
-570 YYKRGETDA
+570 YYKRGETDE
-579 LLNAKQNALTPEQ
+579 LLNAKQEALTPEQ

-619 ATATDAVNA
+619 ATATDAATA
-628 AQNAQT
+628 AQNAQN
-634 TANNAAAAVASK
+634 TANNAATAVASK
-646 LSGPDGSG
+646 LSGPTDSG

-668 SVQIIDGNGDPITE
+668 PVQIVDKNGDPITE

>member
-38 YSSAAAASGTST
+38 YSSAAAASGTPT
-50 SSATAR
+50 SSVTAR
-56 GGSVRVTPTVNRVSS
+56 GGSMRVTPTVNRVSS

-116 GTSGGSSSGGVD
+116 GASGGSSSGGVD

-258 ADVES
+258 ADVEN
-263 ALNTKANAAD
+263 ALNAKANASD

-309 TTSLANYAKIADLAP
+309 AASLANYAKLSDLDA
-324 YAKTADLAGYATTDQ
+324 YAKTTDLAGYATTEQ

-353 NASDVYTKTE
+353 NASEVYTKTE
-363 VDEKVADV
+363 VDEKVANV

-430 ADLEAKA
+430 ADLE
-437 DKSDLTGLATTADLE
+437 S
-452 AKADKSELTGLAK
+452 KADKSELTGLAK

-479 SVTDALTSSLADK
+479 SVTDALTTALADK

-498 DAYAKTTDLS
+498 DAYAKTSDLS
-508 GYAKTVD
+508 GYAKTAD
-515 VNEALAGKANSS
+515 VNDALAQKANSS
-527 ELDAKAD
+527 DLAGKAD

-542 GITDSMTAGQ
+542 GITDSMTAEQ
-552 IKTAID
+552 IAAAID
-558 EAKLAASVDLTA
+558 EAKVAGSVDLTA
-570 YYKRGETDA
+570 YYKKGETDD
-579 LLNAKQNALTPEQ
+579 LLNAKQNALTAEQ
-592 IAAANSGITA
+592 LAAANSGITA
-602 GDVTTYNKY
+602 DDVTTYNEY
-611 AGLIAANA
+611 AGLIAANTTKVTDA
-619 ATATDAVNA
+619 ATA
-628 AQNAQT
+628 AQNAQN
-634 TANNAAAAVASK
+634 TANNAATAVASK
-646 LSGPDGSG
+646 LSGPEGSG

>member
-71 GTVNNSASAGVTTT
+71 GTVNNSTSAGATTT

-99 GGGTAVSGGPS
+99 GGGTAVSGGSS

-193 AIGTIAGK
+193 AIGTVAGK

-210 DDEYLQWRYVGDTAW
+210 NDEYLQWRYVGDTAW
-225 QNLIAKSALVGPQ
+225 QNLIAKSTLVGPQ

-244 GDGADVDLTPYAKT
+244 GDGADVDLTPYAKI

-263 ALNTKANAAD
+263 ALNTKADAAD
-273 LAAKADVS
+273 LA
-281 ALDDYAKAAT
+281 
-291 LGDYAKI
+291 
-298 VDMNTAIANAI
+298 
-309 TTSLANYAKIADLAP
+309 
-324 YAKTADLAGYATTDQ
+324 
-339 LAQKANASDLAAKA
+339 
-353 NASDVYTKTE
+353 
-363 VDEKVADV
+363 
-371 VAGDMSEA
+371 
-379 LKSYAK
+379 
-385 TADVNASLAGKANT
+385 
-399 TDLDAYAKTTDVS
+399 
-412 NALNAKAD
+412 
-420 KSDLTGLATT
+420 
-430 ADLEAKA
+430 
-437 DKSDLTGLATTADLE
+437 
-452 AKADKSELTGLAK
+452 
-465 SADVNLALANKADK
+465 
-479 SVTDALTSSLADK
+479 
-492 ANRSEL
+492 
-498 DAYAKTTDLS
+498 
-508 GYAKTVD
+508 
-515 VNEALAGKANSS
+515 
-527 ELDAKAD
+527 AKAD

-542 GITDSMTAGQ
+542 GITDSMTAEQ
-552 IKTAID
+552 IAAAID
-558 EAKLAASVDLTA
+558 AAKVAGSVDLTA
-570 YYKRGETDA
+570 YYKKGETDE
-579 LLNAKQNALTPEQ
+579 LLNAKQNALTAEQ

-602 GDVTTYNKY
+602 DDVTTYNGY

-619 ATATDAVNA
+619 TAATNAANA

-634 TANNAAAAVASK
+634 TANNAVAAVASK
-646 LSGPDGSG
+646 LSGPTDSG

>member
-38 YSSAAAASGTST
+38 YSSAAAASGTPT
-50 SSATAR
+50 SSVTAR
-56 GGSVRVTPTVNRVSS
+56 GGSMRVTPTVNRVSS
-71 GTVNNSASAGVTTT
+71 GAVNNSASAGVTTT

-116 GTSGGSSSGGVD
+116 GASGGSSSGGVD

-193 AIGTIAGK
+193 AIGTIAGR

-353 NASDVYTKTE
+353 NVSDLAQKANASDVYTKTE
-363 VDEKVADV
+363 VDDKVADV

-399 TDLDAYAKTTDVS
+399 TDLDAYAKATDVS

-437 DKSDLTGLATTADLE
+437 DKS
-452 AKADKSELTGLAK
+452 ELTGLAK
-465 SADVNLALANKADK
+465 RADVNAALVNKADK
-479 SVTDALTSSLADK
+479 SVTDELTSSLADK

-515 VNEALAGKANSS
+515 VNSALAGKANSS

-534 KATTLAGY
+534 KATTLVGY
-542 GITDSMTAGQ
+542 GITDSMTAEQ
-552 IKTAID
+552 IKAAID
-558 EAKLAASVDLTA
+558 EAKLATSVDLTA
-570 YYKRGETDA
+570 YYKKGETDA

-602 GDVTTYNKY
+602 DDVTTYNKY
-611 AGLIAANA
+611 ANLIAAN
-619 ATATDAVNA
+619 TTKATDAATA
-628 AQNAQT
+628 AQNAQN
-634 TANNAAAAVASK
+634 TANNAATAVASK
-646 LSGPDGSG
+646 LSGPAESG

-668 SVQIIDGNGDPITE
+668 PVQIVDGNGNLITE

>member
-15 VLCAAVSAA
+15 VLCAAVSVA

-71 GTVNNSASAGVTTT
+71 GAVNNSASAGATTT

-99 GGGTAVSGGPS
+99 GGGTGVSGGSS

-116 GTSGGSSSGGVD
+116 GASGGSTGGGVD

-140 QLRRDVDTLHDAD
+140 QLRRDVDGLHDAD
-153 DALSDKLQNKQN
+153 DALSDKLQNKQDV
-165 SLLPKA
+165 LQPKS

-179 TTNEISVDVENLKD
+179 TTHEISVDVENLKD

-210 DDEYLQWRYVGDTAW
+210 NDEYLQWRYVGDTAW

-263 ALNTKANAAD
+263 ALNAKANAAD

-281 ALDDYAKAAT
+281 ALNDYAKTTT
-291 LGDYAKI
+291 LANYAKI
-298 VDMNTAIANAI
+298 VDMNAAITNAI

-353 NASDVYTKTE
+353 NVSEVYTKTE
-363 VDEKVADV
+363 VDQKVANV

-399 TDLDAYAKTTDVS
+399 SDLDAYAKTADVS
-412 NALNAKAD
+412 NALN
-420 KSDLTGLATT
+420 
-430 ADLEAKA
+430 AKA

-479 SVTDALTSSLADK
+479 SVTDALTTALADK

-498 DAYAKTTDLS
+498 DAYAKTSDLS
-508 GYAKTVD
+508 GYAKTAD
-515 VNEALAGKANSS
+515 VNDALAQKANSS

-542 GITDSMTAGQ
+542 GITDAMTAAE
-552 IKTAID
+552 IAAAID
-558 EAKLAASVDLTA
+558 EKVAGSVDLTA
-570 YYKRGETDA
+570 YYKKGETDE
-579 LLNAKQNALTPEQ
+579 LLNAKQNALTAEQ
-592 IAAANSGITA
+592 LAAANSGITA
-602 GDVTTYNKY
+602 GDVTTYNAY

-619 ATATDAVNA
+619 TAATDAANA

-646 LSGPDGSG
+646 LSGPADSG
-654 TYLLTVNGNSKKWT
+654 TYLLTVNGNSKVWT
-668 SVQIIDGNGDPITE
+668 SVQIIDKDGNPITITE

>member
-309 TTSLANYAKIADLAP
+309 AASLANYAKIADLAP

-339 LAQKANASDLAAKA
+339 LAQKANASDLAAKANVSDLAQKA

-399 TDLDAYAKTTDVS
+399 TDLDAYAKATDVS
-412 NALNAKAD
+412 NALN
-420 KSDLTGLATT
+420 T
-430 ADLEAKA
+430 KA

-465 SADVNLALANKADK
+465 SADVNAALVNKADK

-619 ATATDAVNA
+619 ATATDAANA

>member
-38 YSSAAAASGTST
+38 YSSAAAASGTPT

-99 GGGTAVSGGPS
+99 GGGTAVSGGSS

-193 AIGTIAGK
+193 AIGTVAGK

-309 TTSLANYAKIADLAP
+309 AASLANYAKIADLAP

-353 NASDVYTKTE
+353 NVSDLAQKANASDVYTKAE

-399 TDLDAYAKTTDVS
+399 TDLDAYAKATDVS
-412 NALNAKAD
+412 NALN
-420 KSDLTGLATT
+420 
-430 ADLEAKA
+430 AKA

-465 SADVNLALANKADK
+465 SADVNAALVNKADK

-619 ATATDAVNA
+619 ATATDAANA

>member
-38 YSSAAAASGTST
+38 YSSAAAASGTPT

-99 GGGTAVSGGPS
+99 GGGTAVSGGSS

-309 TTSLANYAKIADLAP
+309 AASLANYAKIADLAP

-339 LAQKANASDLAAKA
+339 LAQKANASDLAAKANVSDLAAKA

-399 TDLDAYAKTTDVS
+399 TDLDAYAKATDVS
-412 NALNAKAD
+412 NALNTKAD

-430 ADLEAKA
+430 ADLE
-437 DKSDLTGLATTADLE
+437 S
-452 AKADKSELTGLAK
+452 KADKSELTGLAK
-465 SADVNLALANKADK
+465 SADVNAALVNKADK

-552 IKTAID
+552 ITAAID

-619 ATATDAVNA
+619 ATATDAANA

-646 LSGPDGSG
+646 LSGPTDSG

>member
-10 VAIVC
+10 VAIVY

-99 GGGTAVSGGPS
+99 GGGTVVSGGSS

-193 AIGTIAGK
+193 AIGTVAGK

-298 VDMNTAIANAI
+298 VDMNAAITNAI

-353 NASDVYTKTE
+353 NTTDVYTKTE
-363 VDEKVADV
+363 VDEKVANV

-420 KSDLTGLATT
+420 KSDLTGLATV
-430 ADLEAKA
+430 ADLE
-437 DKSDLTGLATTADLE
+437 S
-452 AKADKSELTGLAK
+452 KADKSELTGLAK

-479 SVTDALTSSLADK
+479 SVTDALTTALADK

-498 DAYAKTTDLS
+498 DAYAKTSDLS
-508 GYAKTVD
+508 GYAKTAD

-542 GITDSMTAGQ
+542 GITDSMTAEQ
-552 IKTAID
+552 IAAAID
-558 EAKLAASVDLTA
+558 EAKVAGSVDLTA
-570 YYKRGETDA
+570 YYKKGETDE
-579 LLNAKQNALTPEQ
+579 LLNAKQNALTAEQ
-592 IAAANSGITA
+592 LAAANSGITA
-602 GDVTTYNKY
+602 GDVTTYNEY
-611 AGLIAANA
+611 ATQIAANA
-619 ATATDAVNA
+619 TAATDAANA

-646 LSGPDGSG
+646 LSGPADSG
-654 TYLLTVNGNSKKWT
+654 TYLLTVNGNSKVWT
-668 SVQIIDGNGDPITE
+668 SVQIIDKDGNPITITE

>member
-71 GTVNNSASAGVTTT
+71 GTVNNSASTGVTTT

-99 GGGTAVSGGPS
+99 GGGTAVSGGSS

-244 GDGADVDLTPYAKT
+244 GDGADVDLAPYAKT

-309 TTSLANYAKIADLAP
+309 AASLANYAKIADLAP

-339 LAQKANASDLAAKA
+339 LAQKANVSDLAAKANASDLAAKA

-363 VDEKVADV
+363 VDEKVANV

-399 TDLDAYAKTTDVS
+399 TDLDAYAKATDVS

-430 ADLEAKA
+430 
-437 DKSDLTGLATTADLE
+437 TDLE

-465 SADVNLALANKADK
+465 SADVNAALVNKADK

-558 EAKLAASVDLTA
+558 EAKLASSVDLTA
-570 YYKRGETDA
+570 YYKRGETDE
-579 LLNAKQNALTPEQ
+579 LLNAKQNALTAAQ
-592 IAAANSGITA
+592 LAAANSGITA

-619 ATATDAVNA
+619 ATATDAANA

-654 TYLLTVNGNSKKWT
+654 TYLLTVNGDSKKWT

>member
-116 GTSGGSSSGGVD
+116 GASGGSSSGGVD

-193 AIGTIAGK
+193 AIGTVAGK

-258 ADVES
+258 VDVES

-298 VDMNTAIANAI
+298 VDMNAAIASAI

-353 NASDVYTKTE
+353 NASDLAQKANASDVYTKTE

-385 TADVNASLAGKANT
+385 TADVNALLAGKAN
-399 TDLDAYAKTTDVS
+399 A
-412 NALNAKAD
+412 
-420 KSDLTGLATT
+420 
-430 ADLEAKA
+430 ADLEAYAKATDMNNALNTKA

-465 SADVNLALANKADK
+465 SAEVSAALVNKADK
-479 SVTDALTSSLADK
+479 GVTDALTSALADK

-508 GYAKTVD
+508 GYATTD
-515 VNEALAGKANSS
+515 QLAQKANSS

-619 ATATDAVNA
+619 ATATDAANA

-646 LSGPDGSG
+646 LSGPADSG
-654 TYLLTVNGNSKKWT
+654 TYLLTVNGNSKVWT